1 MARKVYVLE
10 GTAVA
15 NSSET
20 QLDTITTP
28 TGFKRTIQEI
38 RVYSSQTTGVKVR
51 LYKETDYLCEVTA
64 EGNNLLKLPYPV
76 TEEIGPGT
84 QLRLTASNS
93 GASDSDVKVEVI
105 VDETTA

>member
-1 MARKVYVLE
+1 MARKVYTLE

-15 NSSET
+15 SSAET
-20 QLDTITTP
+20 QLDSITTP

-38 RVYSSQTTGVKVR
+38 RVYSSQTSGVKIR
-51 LYKETDYLCEVTA
+51 LYKETDYLCEIA
-64 EGNNLLKLPYPV
+64 SEELNLTKLPYPV

-93 GASDSDVKVEVI
+93 GSSDSVIKVAVI
-105 VDETTA
+105 VEETTA